1 MAEADPTT
9 EPTESG
15 KETGTEQATPP
26 GPKENTE
33 QEKKA
38 MLMME
43 QAKDKVKS
51 ATGFM
56 GKIFGYM

>member
-9 EPTESG
+9 EPG
-15 KETGTEQATPP
+15 KETGNEQATPP
-26 GPKENTE
+26 NSKENTE

-38 MLMME
+38 MLMMD
-43 QAKDKVKS
+43 QAREKVKS